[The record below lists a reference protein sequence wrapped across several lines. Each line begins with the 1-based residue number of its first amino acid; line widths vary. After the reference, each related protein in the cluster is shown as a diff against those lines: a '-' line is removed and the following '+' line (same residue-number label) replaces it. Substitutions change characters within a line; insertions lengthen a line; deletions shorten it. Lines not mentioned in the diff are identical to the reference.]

1 MPSQA
6 VTDNT
11 KPGYLAAPP
20 GAFHVPVGGYDA
32 PAGAYSTPDA
42 TPRPS
47 GLLGMLALMLAL
59 VAAVVPAVIA
69 GISAIE
75 IGRVLPQGIT
85 TTTADDL
92 GILSLA
98 RDQVLWAELAFW
110 FGTVIGIAAIVL
122 GIVAIAKKRGR
133 STGVAAIIVAVLAA
147 AIFFI
152 ILVAAL
158 VAGSA
163 AGLAIS
169 PT

>member
-1 MPSQA
+1 M
-6 VTDNT
+6 
-11 KPGYLAAPP
+11 
-20 GAFHVPVGGYDA
+20 PVGGYDA